1 MARPV
6 SHIVPG
12 LIAALRPAALAL
24 AAGAGGLGLA
34 AAWRPGIARLPL
46 TLAASAAA
54 AAAIA
59 LLLALLRQ
67 RDRLLATLAAHGR
80 DAVARLDPYGR
91 IAEMSA
97 ASRLVLGAAPAA
109 LIGQPLMALCHPE
122 DAAMLAGLLA
132 ARPPPSGAVER
143 PIRLRRADG
152 NFQPTELVFAADPP
166 GGLICALRDVTRWQ
180 AAVAAARESEH
191 NHQTIAALAGDM
203 IVRVRPDR
211 TRAYVSPSAERVL
224 GHPVATLYDI
234 DFVDLVHPEDRSRV
248 SAAFGALV
256 QDGGQTTC
264 RFRMNHRTRGYIA
277 VEAIWTTQAGDS
289 DGGWREAVGREVV
302 AIVRDISERVAAEE
316 RTAFLA
322 RHDPLTGLA
331 NRAFLRERAEQALAV
346 RAEAGGVAILC
357 IDLDLFKAVNDS
369 LGHAA
374 GDLLLCEVTR
384 RIGACVRHT
393 DTVARLGGDEF
404 AILQHDLEAP
414 QDATR
419 LAARV
424 LSALATPFAID
435 GETVPISASLGIAV
449 APAHGTDY
457 ATLLRRADAA
467 MYRAKAQ
474 GRGRWQM
481 FEPAME
487 QRRAARDRTVLD
499 LRQALARGEFVLHY
513 LPFVA
518 LDDGRIL
525 GFEALLRWRHPERGL
540 LKPGA
545 FLPLAEETGLMAP
558 IGAWVL
564 HQACAEAARWPAP
577 LAIAVNLSAVQ
588 LRGNRLAQRVG
599 AVLAATGLAG
609 DRLEIE
615 IAAPLLL
622 EEERDIVGELHRV
635 RAMGARLALDDFG
648 TSHGSLRHL
657 GRFPV
662 DKIKLDRALVRDL
675 VHNPNRRAIARAVAG
690 LGRSLGIETVAV
702 GVELPTQ
709 RDLLRADGFSQAQGF
724 LFARPAPAEVIHA
737 PLPTAALET
746 AA

>member
-1 MARPV
+1 MAHPV
-6 SHIVPG
+6 PRILSG
-12 LIAALRPAALAL
+12 LIRSGRPTALAVVV
-24 AAGAGGLGLA
+24 GAGGLGAVSAGWSGVARAPLA
-34 AAWRPGIARLPL
+34 IAAI
-46 TLAASAAA
+46 AAA
-54 AAAIA
+54 AAAIV
-59 LLLALLRQ
+59 LLLALLRR

-80 DAVARLDPYGR
+80 DAVARLDPDGR
-91 IAEMSA
+91 IIEISA
-97 ASRLVLGAAPAA
+97 ASRLVLGAEPAA
-109 LIGQPLMALCHPE
+109 LVGHALASLCHPD
-122 DAAMLAGLLA
+122 DAAMLGALIG
-132 ARPPPSGAVER
+132 ARPPPSGPAER
-143 PIRLRRADG
+143 PVRLRRADG
-152 NFQPTELVFAADPP
+152 SFQPTELVFAADTPR
-166 GGLICALRDVTRWQ
+166 GLVCALRDVTRWQ
-180 AAVAAARESEH
+180 GAVAAARESER
-191 NHQTIAALAGDM
+191 NHQMIAALAGDM

-224 GHPVATLYDI
+224 GHPAALLYDI
-234 DFVDLVHPEDRSRV
+234 DFIDLVHPEDRARV
-248 SAAFGALV
+248 AAAYAALV
-256 QDGGQTTC
+256 QDGGQATC
-264 RFRMNHRTRGYIA
+264 RFRMHHRTRGYIA
-277 VEAIWTTQAGDS
+277 VESIWTTQLDDAAGP
-289 DGGWREAVGREVV
+289 GREVV

-331 NRAFLRERAEQALAV
+331 NRAFLRERAEQALAA
-346 RAEAGGVAILC
+346 RPEDGAVAILC

-384 RIGACVRHT
+384 RIVASVRHT

-404 AILQHDLEAP
+404 AILQRDLEAP

-424 LSALATPFAID
+424 LSALAAPFAID

-449 APAHGTDY
+449 APAHGADY

-540 LKPGA
+540 LRPGA

-564 HQACAEAARWPAP
+564 HHACAEAARWPTP
-577 LAIAVNLSAVQ
+577 LAIAVNLSTAQ

-599 AVLAATGLAG
+599 AVLAATGVAG
-609 DRLEIE
+609 ERLEIE
-615 IAAPLLL
+615 IAAPMLLD
-622 EEERDIVGELHRV
+622 EDRDIVGELHRV

-648 TSHGSLRHL
+648 TSHGSLRNL

-662 DKIKLDRALVRDL
+662 DKIKLDRALVRGL
-675 VHNPNRRAIARAVAG
+675 AHNPNTRAIARAVAG

-702 GVELPTQ
+702 GVEMPTQ
-709 RDLLRADGFSQAQGF
+709 RDLLRAEGFTQAQGF
-724 LFARPAPAEVIHA
+724 LFARPAPAESIRA
-737 PLPTAALET
+737 LLPAAALET

>member
-1 MARPV
+1 MARPC
-6 SHIVPG
+6 SRILSG
-12 LIAALRPAALAL
+12 LIGAGRPTALAL
-24 AAGAGGLGLA
+24 AAGAGGLALA
-34 AAWRPGIARLPL
+34 AAYRPGIARVPL
-46 TLAASAAA
+46 ILAAMAAASAA
-54 AAAIA
+54 IV
-59 LLLALLRQ
+59 LLLALLRR

-80 DAVARLDPYGR
+80 DAVARLDPDGR
-91 IAEMSA
+91 ITEISA
-97 ASRLVLGAAPAA
+97 ASRLALGAEPPA
-109 LIGQPLMALCHPE
+109 LIGQLLIALCHPE
-122 DAAMLAGLLA
+122 DAAILAALLA
-132 ARPPPSGAVER
+132 ARPLPSGPAER
-143 PIRLRRADG
+143 PVRLRHADG
-152 NFQPTELVFAADPP
+152 GYQPTELVFAPDPP

-180 AAVAAARESEH
+180 GAVAAARESER
-191 NHQTIAALAGDM
+191 NHQVIAALAGDM

-224 GHPVATLYDI
+224 GHTAAALNDI
-234 DFVDLVHPEDRSRV
+234 DFADLVHPEDRARV

-264 RFRMNHRTRGYIA
+264 RFRMHHRTRGYID
-277 VEAIWTTQAGDS
+277 VESIWTTQLDDTAGP
-289 DGGWREAVGREVV
+289 GREVV
-302 AIVRDISERVAAEE
+302 AIVRDISERVAAEK

-331 NRAFLRERAEQALAV
+331 NRAFLRERAEQALAI
-346 RAEAGGVAILC
+346 RPEAGGVAIIC

-404 AILQHDLEAP
+404 AILQRDLEGP
-414 QDATR
+414 QDTTR

-424 LSALATPFAID
+424 LSALAVPFAID

-449 APAHGTDY
+449 APAHGADY

-545 FLPLAEETGLMAP
+545 FLQLAEETGLMAP

-577 LAIAVNLSAVQ
+577 LAIAVNLSAMQ

-599 AVLAATGLAG
+599 AVLGATGLAG

-615 IAAPLLL
+615 IAAPMLL
-622 EEERDIVGELHRV
+622 EEERDTVGELHRV

-675 VHNPNRRAIARAVAG
+675 VHNPNTRAIARAMAG
-690 LGRSLGIETVAV
+690 LGRNLGIETVAV
-702 GVELPTQ
+702 GVELPAQ
-709 RDLLRADGFSQAQGF
+709 RDLLRADGYTQAQGF
-724 LFARPAPAEVIHA
+724 LFARPAPAEAIHA